1 MSVLDRL
8 RAPNHRGA
16 LVPRTLWIPPLV
28 LGIATGLL
36 GVVLVRAFAEPGPQG
51 APALVATIGC
61 VLVTA
66 AGLVDDL
73 LPQRARGLRGHLRA
87 LADGDMTTGVLKAI
101 VIAGASVFVMALVGP
116 RSVAGTLAG
125 VVTLAAAANLWN
137 GLDVAPGRAVKAYL
151 LVTAV
156 VVLVAVVMSIRG
168 WTEASVCVG
177 VTVGAAL
184 VLPFDLRERAMLG
197 DAGANL
203 LGFAVGIA
211 LVTGASDTVL
221 IASAAALVALN
232 VVAETI
238 TLSRAIDAIPP
249 LRWLDRLGR
258 LPDAPPT
265 AAGR

>member
-8 RAPNHRGA
+8 RVPNHRGA

-28 LGIATGLL
+28 LGVATGVL
-36 GVVLVRAFAEPGPQG
+36 GVVIVRSFAEPGPQA
-51 APALVATIGC
+51 APALVATLGC
-61 VLVTA
+61 ALVTA
-66 AGLVDDL
+66 AGVVDDL

-87 LADGDMTTGVLKAI
+87 LADGDMTTGVLKVI
-101 VIAGASVFVMALVGP
+101 VIAGASVFVMALSGP

-125 VVTLAAAANLWN
+125 VVTLAGAANLWN

-151 LVTAV
+151 LATALI
-156 VVLVAVVMSIRG
+156 VLAAAAASIRG
-168 WTEASVCVG
+168 WSEASVCVG

-184 VLPFDLRERAMLG
+184 VLLPDLRERGMLG

-211 LVTGASDTVL
+211 LVTGATDAVL
-221 IASAAALVALN
+221 VALAAILVALN
-232 VVAETI
+232 VVAETV

-265 AAGR
+265 PSAG